1 MAARRRL
8 RDRRDGGQESIAG
21 APRRPDDRRHARRI
35 EEPHLV
41 ARPGAHD
48 TRPSIGPGRRPR
60 PPCPRSASLCA
71 RAAAARSPRPPRRAG
86 RSSAVPRRA
95 QTPRKAK
102 YAPTLTRTTDRFVV
116 KIMRDGKKGLAE
128 SILRQALPRAEAS
141 ARRPGLEVLDAALR
155 NATPII
161 EVKPRR
167 VGGATYQVPVEIRGD
182 RRMSLG
188 VRWLVQSARKRSGK
202 SMSEKLAAE
211 LVDAMNG
218 LGAAVKRR
226 EDTHK
231 MAEANKA
238 FSHFKW

>member
-1 MAARRRL
+1 M
-8 RDRRDGGQESIAG
+8 
-21 APRRPDDRRHARRI
+21 
-35 EEPHLV
+35 
-41 ARPGAHD
+41 
-48 TRPSIGPGRRPR
+48 
-60 PPCPRSASLCA
+60 
-71 RAAAARSPRPPRRAG
+71 
-86 RSSAVPRRA
+86 PRRA
-95 QTPRKAK
+95 QIPRKAK

-116 KIMRDGKKGLAE
+116 KLMKDGKKGLAE
-128 SILRQALPRAEAS
+128 RILRQALARAEAS
-141 ARRPGLEVLDAALR
+141 AHRPGLEVLEQALR

-188 VRWLVQSARKRSGK
+188 VRWLV
-202 SMSEKLAAE
+202 
-211 LVDAMNG
+211 DAMNG

-231 MAEANKA
+231 MAEANRA